1 MQVDSKLCNS
11 EVEKM
16 MMVEEVMMVEK
27 VMMVTMR
34 TCSICL
40 VTLLE
45 QWSRARLRVGVE
57 FRGVKYK
64 SEEVTSLLSL
74 PPDPTAPTTRLDNMI
89 FEVFPKLAMMF
100 DK

>member
-1 MQVDSKLCNS
+1 MHIVQVDSKLCNS

-16 MMVEEVMMVEK
+16 MMVEEVMMA
-27 VMMVTMR
+27 TMR

-57 FRGVKYK
+57 FRVVKYK

-89 FEVFPKLAMMF
+89 FELFPKVAVVF

>member
-1 MQVDSKLCNS
+1 
-11 EVEKM
+11 
-16 MMVEEVMMVEK
+16 MMVVEK
-27 VMMVTMR
+27 VMMATMR

-64 SEEVTSLLSL
+64 SEEATSLLSW

-89 FEVFPKLAMMF
+89 FELFPKVAVVF

>member
-1 MQVDSKLCNS
+1 MHIGQVDSKLCNS

-16 MMVEEVMMVEK
+16 MVVEK
-27 VMMVTMR
+27 VMMATMR

-57 FRGVKYK
+57 FRVVKYK
-64 SEEVTSLLSL
+64 SEEVTSLLSW
-74 PPDPTAPTTRLDNMI
+74 PPDPTAPTTRLESMI
-89 FEVFPKLAMMF
+89 FEVFPIFAMMF